1 MVNESLDHV
10 SPVENQG
17 DHLSFYSGCW
27 WVGGWVAQW
36 WLVRDVART
45 TMGTSREGG
54 VAAQT
59 VRLRLE
65 TEQMVRVRSVGKECV
80 RVRACF

>member
-1 MVNESLDHV
+1 M
-10 SPVENQG
+10 
-17 DHLSFYSGCW
+17 
-27 WVGGWVAQW
+27 AQW

-65 TEQMVRVRSVGKECV
+65 TEQMVRVRSVGKECARA
-80 RVRACF
+80 RVFLRKKKKNKKRNTRARVL

>member
-1 MVNESLDHV
+1 M
-10 SPVENQG
+10 
-17 DHLSFYSGCW
+17 
-27 WVGGWVAQW
+27 AQW

-45 TMGTSREGG
+45 TMGTSRESG

-65 TEQMVRVRSVGKECV
+65 TEQMVRRVRSVGKECV

>member
-1 MVNESLDHV
+1 MV
-10 SPVENQG
+10 
-17 DHLSFYSGCW
+17 
-27 WVGGWVAQW
+27 VGRWVAQW

-65 TEQMVRVRSVGKECV
+65 TQQMVRRVRSVGKECV

>member
-1 MVNESLDHV
+1 M
-10 SPVENQG
+10 
-17 DHLSFYSGCW
+17 
-27 WVGGWVAQW
+27 AQW

-65 TEQMVRVRSVGKECV
+65 TQHMVRVRSVGKECV